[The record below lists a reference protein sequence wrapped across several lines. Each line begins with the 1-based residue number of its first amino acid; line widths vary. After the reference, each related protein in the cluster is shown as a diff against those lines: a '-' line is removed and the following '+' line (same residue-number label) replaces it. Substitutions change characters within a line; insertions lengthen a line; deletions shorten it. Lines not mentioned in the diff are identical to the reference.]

1 MQNTTI
7 FSAQELAVATRTN
20 TPDIFAPQEYQNK
33 ITEVAKKYLNNY
45 MLRYTDKD
53 VVGLSDLLPI
63 VRNRFENLTVEG
75 IQNGTINNV
84 SDLNNLLRGNAMLEA
99 LEEKAII
106 EAFHNGVLPEATLY
120 VQIFFTYKTI
130 DFMRQTNLLLND
142 NAQDI
147 FSSLQAYLYELVDDF
162 DFDKIAHG
170 GLPKKYYCQKMYDYY
185 RDKIVKQTSLL
196 SYNRRQAYDLSK
208 ARKITESDS
217 RTKTLTQLSQ
227 EYDIPKS
234 AIITYFMISNP
245 VYLDV
250 EHARD
255 DGETV
260 SIHESIE
267 DTRDEFDGIEKSECM
282 KQMMSELDEQ
292 LNIQRSTTTA
302 VLAAIIS
309 YTYSSAGSTKNGRI
323 KKLSQP
329 AYREIADS
337 LQVPVRTVD
346 AVVNK
351 FVETFAS

>member
-7 FSAQELAVATRTN
+7 LSAKDLVTATRTN
-20 TPDIFAPQEYQNK
+20 TPMINAPQEYQNK
-33 ITEVAKKYLNNY
+33 ITDVAKKYLYNY
-45 MLRYTDKD
+45 MVRYAKD
-53 VVGLSDLLPI
+53 IIGLSEPLMI
-63 VRNRFENLTVEG
+63 VRNRIENLLVEG
-75 IQNGTINNV
+75 IEKGTINTI
-84 SDLNNLLRGNAMLEA
+84 SDVNGLIRSNCMLEPS
-99 LEEKAII
+99 EEKAII
-106 EAFHNGVLPEATLY
+106 EAYHNGVPEATMY
-120 VQIFFTYKTI
+120 IQVFFSFKVYDYMKNAHLFGLSNEEDTYC
-130 DFMRQTNLLLND
+130 
-142 NAQDI
+142 
-147 FSSLQAYLYELVDDF
+147 SLTAYLFELVKEF
-162 DFDKIAHG
+162 DFEKIAHG
-170 GLPKKYYCQKMYDYY
+170 GLPRSFYNFKFRDYY
-185 RDKIVKQTSLL
+185 RDQIVGKQSSLI
-196 SYNRRQAYDLSK
+196 SYNRRQAQDLSK
-208 ARKITESDS
+208 ARKITESDG

-234 AIITYFMISNP
+234 AIMTHFMLSNP

>member
-20 TPDIFAPQEYQNK
+20 TPDISAPQEYQNK

-120 VQIFFTYKTI
+120 VQIFFSFKVF
-130 DFMRQTNLLLND
+130 DFMKQVNLLLND

-162 DFDKIAHG
+162 DFEKIAHG
-170 GLPKKYYCQKMYDYY
+170 GLPKKYYRQRMYDYY
-185 RDKIVKQTSLL
+185 RDQIVKQTSMLKI
-196 SYNRRQAYDLSK
+196 NRRQAYDLSK

-227 EYDIPKS
+227 EYGVPKS
-234 AIITYFMISNP
+234 AILIHFMTANT

-250 EHARD
+250 EKNNRD
-255 DGETV
+255 DGETT
-260 SIHESIE
+260 SQHESIE
-267 DTRDEFDGIEKSECM
+267 DIKNNYDDIEKAECM
-282 KQMMSELDEQ
+282 KQMMSDLEQ
-292 LNIQRSTTTA
+292 MNIKRSTTTA

-309 YTYSSAGSTKNGRI
+309 YTYSSNGTTKQGRI
-323 KKLSQP
+323 KKMSQP
-329 AYREIADS
+329 VYREIADS
-337 LQVPVRTVD
+337 LQVPVRTVNE
-346 AVVNK
+346 VVNK

>member
-7 FSAQELAVATRTN
+7 LSANELAVATRTN
-20 TPDIFAPQEYQNK
+20 TPVINAPQEYQNK

-53 VVGLSDLLPI
+53 VVGLSELLPI
-63 VRNRFENLTVEG
+63 VRNRMENLTVEG
-75 IQNGTINNV
+75 IQNKTINNV
-84 SDLNNLLRGNAMLEA
+84 SDVNNLLRSNAMLEA

-106 EAFHNGVLPEATLY
+106 EAFHNEVPEATLY

-170 GLPKKYYCQKMYDYY
+170 GLPKKYYRQKMYDYY

-227 EYDIPKS
+227 EYGVPKS
-234 AIITYFMISNP
+234 AILIHFMTANT

-250 EHARD
+250 EKNNRD
-255 DGETV
+255 DGETT
-260 SIHESIE
+260 SQHESIE
-267 DTRDEFDGIEKSECM
+267 DIKNNYDDIEKAECM
-282 KQMMSELDEQ
+282 KQMMSDLEQ
-292 LNIQRSTTTA
+292 MNIKRSTTTA

-309 YTYSSAGSTKNGRI
+309 YTYSSNGTTKQGRI
-323 KKLSQP
+323 KKMSQP
-329 AYREIADS
+329 VYREIADS
-337 LQVPVRTVD
+337 LQVPVRTVNE
-346 AVVNK
+346 VVNK

>member
-1 MQNTTI
+1 MQNTAI

-20 TPDIFAPQEYQNK
+20 TPVINAPQEYQNK

-84 SDLNNLLRGNAMLEA
+84 SDVNNLLRGNAMLEA

-106 EAFHNGVLPEATLY
+106 EAYHAGVPEATLY
-120 VQIFFTYKTI
+120 LQIFFSFKVF
-130 DFMRQTNLLLND
+130 DFMKQVNLLLND
-142 NAQDI
+142 GAQDI

-170 GLPKKYYCQKMYDYY
+170 GLPKKYYRQKMYDYY

-227 EYDIPKS
+227 DYGVPKS
-234 AIITYFMISNP
+234 AILIHFMTANT

-250 EHARD
+250 EKNNRD
-255 DGETV
+255 DGETT
-260 SIHESIE
+260 SQHESIE
-267 DTRDEFDGIEKSECM
+267 DIKNDFDVIEKSECM
-282 KQMMSELDEQ
+282 KQMVRDLEQ
-292 LNIQRSTTTA
+292 LNIKRSTTTA

-309 YTYSSAGSTKNGRI
+309 YTYSATGTTKQGRI
-323 KKLSQP
+323 KKMSQP
-329 AYREIADS
+329 VYREIADS
-337 LQVPVRTVD
+337 LQVPVRTVNE
-346 AVVNK
+346 VVNK